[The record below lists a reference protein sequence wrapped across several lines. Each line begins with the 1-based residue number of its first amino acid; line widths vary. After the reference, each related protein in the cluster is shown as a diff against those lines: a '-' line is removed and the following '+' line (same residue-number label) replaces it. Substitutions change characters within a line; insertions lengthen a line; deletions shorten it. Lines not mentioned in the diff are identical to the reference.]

1 MKYAAYIRVSDKNRG
16 NGETQR
22 ADIEAYAKANK
33 INISRWVEEHVS
45 ASKTDIEER
54 QLMELVNAG
63 YSIVMTDVTRLGRR
77 KVFDLLAVIGQIC
90 RYGELRLTYTNRII
104 NETNCD
110 DAETIFTVVGG
121 SFAAVDEA
129 KKRSQRAK
137 AAHARLKEQG
147 LRSGRKVGADVRSK
161 LDDHA
166 AFIIK
171 ELKAGTQKTA
181 ILEKL
186 EKQKSFKVSRAQL
199 YRWIEKRVA

>member
-110 DAETIFTVVGG
+110 DAETIFTMVGG

-129 KKRSQRAK
+129 KKRSQT
-137 AAHARLKEQG
+137 
-147 LRSGRKVGADVRSK
+147 VGTDVRSK